1 MGIIREFNKGSM
13 DDLRSLKNSDSGT
26 KDSFIDKKEGFK
38 YNQINARLTDVER
51 FAKLLT
57 SKPGLKFQGNQAL
70 LQQVD
75 TINDLKKAAKKPGG
89 GFNFKGLAKAVGKKA
104 LSTAVNNLSTTASI
118 LAQIPVNGTGTHFIR
133 GLAPSGYLQSGA
145 PRKTS
150 LGQFLADQGIGG
162 GINGAKSAKNG
173 TPVGPIDGPLNANY
187 VIDQPVSPN
196 GLDDTSKNE
205 FNGTIKFEENQFNSF
220 LPPGAGTINQ
230 NQTNDYL
237 EISGNPSNIVKG
249 GNKITFLDNTGE
261 EGWEGQSSKQ
271 RLPGEDRPATAPP
284 PPSPSNAF
292 TRFLDPAP
300 SEEPA
305 TEQEDNTKTYLKKN
319 GSNDPLLGHKT
330 VQSVQRDLKENPDSN
345 RKTKLFFD
353 NLATAP
359 KLPKS
364 KDNENGFSFPL
375 QGGEG
380 KLKDKVTVLQK
391 ANTLKYIVSDG
402 KDGKP
407 YTESPIYIQTRY
419 KLGDQGNSKN
429 SGPDLVNAA
438 IEQTTADNL
447 GADLIPF
454 HFAVLKGSTGNE
466 GPSKTFI
473 QFRAF
478 LDGFSDE
485 FNGNWSGTKY
495 IGRAEEFYT
504 YQGFDR
510 NVSFNFKL
518 AALSR
523 KELTPLYRKLNLL
536 AGTTA
541 PTYNSDG
548 FFMRGTLVTLKVG
561 DYLDNVTGY
570 ISSLSTD
577 WETTYPWETD
587 VERLGTQKLPH
598 ILSISVNFK
607 PIHDFNVKSDINLD
621 DEVYIGRKTFP
632 PSEEQK
638 PVEVKDTETTKFI
651 SSGAIYTIDKNTG
664 KVIEVNGQPVNY
676 VNGGFAYETNNKQ
689 ALITRV
695 NGTNSTLDQ

>member
-162 GINGAKSAKNG
+162 GVNGAKSAKNG

-205 FNGTIKFEENQFNSF
+205 FNGAIKFEENQFNSF
-220 LPPGAGTINQ
+220 LPPGADTISQ
-230 NQTNDYL
+230 NQKNDYL

-261 EGWEGQSSKQ
+261 EGWKGQSSK
-271 RLPGEDRPATAPP
+271 LKAPGQDRPAAAPP
-284 PPSPSNAF
+284 ASNAF
-292 TRFLDPAP
+292 AQFLPDPP
-300 SEEPA
+300 PDEPA
-305 TEQEDNTKTYLKKN
+305 TEQQDDTQTYLKKF
-319 GSNDPLLGHKT
+319 GSPDPLLGST
-330 VQSVQRDLKENPDSN
+330 IIQSVQKDKKDNPDSN
-345 RKTKLFFD
+345 RRAKLFFD
-353 NLATAP
+353 NLASQDSQVT
-359 KLPKS
+359 
-364 KDNENGFSFPL
+364 EFPIE
-375 QGGEG
+375 GGEG
-380 KLKDKVTVLQK
+380 KLKDKPTVFQK
-391 ANTLKYIVSDG
+391 TEVLPYLL
-402 KDGKP
+402 KDGKT
-407 YTESPIYIQTRY
+407 YTESPLYIQTRY
-419 KLGDQGNSKN
+419 KLGDQGNRVN

-438 IEQTTADNL
+438 LEQTTKDAL

-454 HFAVLKGSTGNE
+454 YFTRLNAPTNNDAPEEK
-466 GPSKTFI
+466 FI

-485 FNGNWSGTKY
+485 FSGNWNGTQY
-495 IGRAEEFYT
+495 IGRAEQFYT

-523 KELTPLYRKLNLL
+523 KELTPLYKKLNLL

-541 PTYNSDG
+541 PTYGQEG
-548 FFMRGTLVTLKVG
+548 FFMRGTLVRLKVG
-561 DYLDNVTGY
+561 DYLDNITGY
-570 ISSLSTD
+570 ISSVNTD
-577 WETTYPWETD
+577 WETSYPWEID
-587 VERLGTQKLPH
+587 VDRLGTQKLPH
-598 ILSISVNFK
+598 ILNISVNFK
-607 PIHDFNVKSDINLD
+607 PIHDFNVKSDINLE

-632 PSEEQK
+632 PSEEEEPQEE
-638 PVEVKDTETTKFI
+638 PSGETYNFY
-651 SSGAIYTIDKNTG
+651 SSGGTYTVDKATN
-664 KVIEVNGQPVNY
+664 KVVAVNGQPTKY
-676 VNGGFAYETNNKQ
+676 VNGGFAYKANNEQ
-689 ALITRV
+689 AIITKV
-695 NGTNSTLDQ
+695 NGAESTLDE

>member
-13 DDLRSLKNSDSGT
+13 DALRSLKNSDSGT

-38 YNQINARLTDVER
+38 YNQINVRLTDVER

-57 SKPGLKFQGNQAL
+57 SKPGLKFQANQAL

-89 GFNFKGLAKAVGKKA
+89 GFNFKGLAKAAGKKA

-173 TPVGPIDGPLNANY
+173 TPVGPIDGPLNAEY

-230 NQTNDYL
+230 NQKNDYL

-292 TRFLDPAP
+292 SRFLDPAP

-305 TEQEDNTKTYLKKN
+305 TEQEDNTKTYLKKR
-319 GSNDPLLGHKT
+319 GSGDPLLGHKT
-330 VQSVQRDLKENPDSN
+330 VQFVQRDLKENPDSN
-345 RKTKLFFD
+345 RKVKLLFD
-353 NLATAP
+353 NLA
-359 KLPKS
+359 S
-364 KDNENGFSFPL
+364 QDQQVREFPIE
-375 QGGEG
+375 GGEG
-380 KLKDKVTVLQK
+380 KLKDKTTVHAKTGL
-391 ANTLKYIVSDG
+391 LPYILEDG
-402 KDGKP
+402 KT
-407 YTESPIYIQTRY
+407 YTESPLYIQTRY
-419 KLGDQGNSKN
+419 KLGDQGNRVN
-429 SGPDLVNAA
+429 SGPDLVNASDA
-438 IEQTTADNL
+438 IEQATKDEF
-447 GADLIPF
+447 GIADLIPF
-454 HFAVLKGSTGNE
+454 HFTRLQGSSGDEDPTG
-466 GPSKTFI
+466 TFF

-485 FNGNWSGTKY
+485 FSGNWSGTKY

-510 NVSFNFKL
+510 NISFNFKL

-523 KELTPLYRKLNLL
+523 KELTPLYKKLNLL

-548 FFMRGTLVTLKVG
+548 FFMRGTLVRLKVG

-570 ISSLSTD
+570 ISSVNAD
-577 WETTYPWETD
+577 WEITYPWETD

-607 PIHDFNVKSDINLD
+607 PIHDFNVKSDINLN

-632 PSEEQK
+632 PSEEQE
-638 PVEVKDTETTKFI
+638 PQEEPSGETYNFY
-651 SSGAIYTIDKNTG
+651 SSGGTYTIDKATN
-664 KVIEVNGQPVNY
+664 KVVAVNGQPTKY
-676 VNGGFAYETNNKQ
+676 VNGGFAYKANNEQ
-689 ALITRV
+689 AIITKV
-695 NGTNSTLDQ
+695 NGAESTLDE

>member
-26 KDSFIDKKEGFK
+26 KDSFIDKKEGFQ
-38 YNQINARLTDVER
+38 YNQINVRLTDVER

-89 GFNFKGLAKAVGKKA
+89 GFNFKGLAEAAGKKA
-104 LSTAVNNLSTTASI
+104 LSTAVNNLSATASI

-173 TPVGPIDGPLNANY
+173 TPIGPIGGPLNADY

-205 FNGTIKFEENQFNSF
+205 FNGAIKFEENQFNSF

-230 NQTNDYL
+230 NQKNDYL

-292 TRFLDPAP
+292 SRFLDPAP

-305 TEQEDNTKTYLKKN
+305 TEQEDNTKTYLKKR
-319 GSNDPLLGHKT
+319 GSDDPLLGHKT
-330 VQSVQRDLKENPDSN
+330 VQFVQRDLKENPDSN
-345 RKTKLFFD
+345 RKVKLLFD
-353 NLATAP
+353 NLASQDQQVT
-359 KLPKS
+359 
-364 KDNENGFSFPL
+364 EFPIE
-375 QGGEG
+375 GGEG
-380 KLKDKVTVLQK
+380 KLKDKTTVFAKPEILP
-391 ANTLKYIVSDG
+391 YIL

-419 KLGDQGNSKN
+419 KLGDQGNRVN

-438 IEQTTADNL
+438 TEQTTADNL

-454 HFAVLKGSTGNE
+454 HFAILQGSTGNE

-485 FNGNWSGTKY
+485 FNGDWSGTKY

-510 NVSFNFKL
+510 NISFNFKL

-523 KELTPLYRKLNLL
+523 KELRPLYRKLNLL

-577 WETTYPWETD
+577 WESTFPWETD
-587 VERLGTQKLPH
+587 VDRLGTQKLPH

-607 PIHDFNVKSDINLD
+607 PIHDFNVKSDLD
-621 DEVYIGRKTFP
+621 FDNGEVYIGRKEFTEGKEEEPQPEPSGETFNYY
-632 PSEEQK
+632 
-638 PVEVKDTETTKFI
+638 
-651 SSGAIYTIDKNTG
+651 SSGGTYTIDKATN
-664 KVIEVNGQPVNY
+664 KVVAVNGQPTKY
-676 VNGGFAYETNNKQ
+676 VNGGFAYKANNEQ
-689 ALITRV
+689 AIITRV
-695 NGTNSTLDQ
+695 NGTDSTLDE